1 MAPFKIKAVIAKGG
15 MFVNLPIS
23 IATMLVRGDTEAHSV
38 FESETGFKITW
49 PTRYKTDQSASTSTK
64 LYIYFA
70 DDTPVDAIT
79 VSTDESFDELAKLDT
94 VTEKYADAIT
104 SAYKDLN
111 VLSKERTTL
120 SGNAAFR
127 TIYRGTL
134 AVQYDDNTVRDET
147 LKVNQTWTLK
157 NARVYTLTYKA
168 LARDYNRYLPQAR
181 SIMKSFTLQ

>member
-1 MAPFKIKAVIAKGG
+1 
-15 MFVNLPIS
+15 MFLNLPIS
-23 IATMLVRGDTEAHSV
+23 TATMLVLADIGANTV

-49 PTRYKTDQSASTSTK
+49 PTRYKTDQSPSTSTK
-64 LYIYFA
+64 LYIYLA

-79 VSTDESFDELAKLDT
+79 VSTDDSFGEHAKLET
-94 VTEKYADAIT
+94 VTERYADAIT
-104 SAYKDLN
+104 SAYKELK
-111 VLSKERTTL
+111 VLSKEHTIL

-134 AVQYDDNTVRDET
+134 PVQYDDNTVQDET
-147 LKVNQTWTLK
+147 LKVNQTWTLR

-181 SIMKSFTLQ
+181 SIMKSFTLE

>member
-1 MAPFKIKAVIAKGG
+1 MKLLA
-15 MFVNLPIS
+15 S
-23 IATMLVRGDTEAHSV
+23 IATMLVLAEAGANTV
-38 FESETGFKITW
+38 FESESGFKITW

-64 LYIYFA
+64 LYIYLA

-79 VSTDESFDELAKLDT
+79 VSTDESFNEHATLDT

-104 SAYKDLN
+104 SAYKELK
-111 VLSKERTTL
+111 VLSKEHTTL
-120 SGNAAFR
+120 SGHAAFR

-134 AVQYDDNTVRDET
+134 AVQYDDNTVREET
-147 LKVNQTWTLK
+147 LKVNQTWALT

-181 SIMKSFTLQ
+181 SIMKSFTLE